1 MENIKTKEHD
11 KARYRRKSKTK
22 TVEENNG
29 KPTLSDIERMAR
41 ESGMTYGK
49 FCAKNEDIN

>member
-1 MENIKTKEHD
+1 MESIKSEELD
-11 KARYRRKSKTK
+11 KSRYVRKSKTK

-49 FCAKNEDIN
+49 FCAKMKI